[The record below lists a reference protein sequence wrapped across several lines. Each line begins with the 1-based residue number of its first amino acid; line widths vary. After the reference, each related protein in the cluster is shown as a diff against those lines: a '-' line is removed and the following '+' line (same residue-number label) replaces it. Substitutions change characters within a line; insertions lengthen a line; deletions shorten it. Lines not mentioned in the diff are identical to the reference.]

1 MLPPPR
7 EAPKVLL
14 KEKETYRLWLP
25 IHRDFP
31 KVERLGIGQKIEHS
45 FLDLLELTFASVYL
59 ASEQKILMLS
69 RTITKLDN
77 LKFFM
82 QLAWESKL
90 ISTEKYSVISG
101 DFENI
106 GQQLGSWRSGLI
118 KKQKENIEKQKTPI
132 QKIIL

>member
-1 MLPPPR
+1 MTHTNNSTITPPP

-14 KEKETYRLWLP
+14 KEKEAYRLWLP

-31 KVERLGIGQKIEHS
+31 KVERFGIGQKIEQS

-59 ASEQKILMLS
+59 AQEQKILMLS
-69 RTITKLDN
+69 RSIAKLDN

-90 ISTEKYSVISG
+90 IPTEKYAVISG
-101 DFENI
+101 EFENI
-106 GQQLGSWRSGLI
+106 GQQLGSWRKGLL
-118 KKQKENIEKQKTPI
+118 EKQKTLIP
-132 QKIIL
+132 